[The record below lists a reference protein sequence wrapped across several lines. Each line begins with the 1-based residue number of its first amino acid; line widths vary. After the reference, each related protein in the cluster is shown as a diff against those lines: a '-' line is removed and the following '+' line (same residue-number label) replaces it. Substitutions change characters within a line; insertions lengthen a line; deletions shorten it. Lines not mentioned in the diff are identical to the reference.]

1 MRVVVFT
8 KVIALH
14 SVDLLVSLLCS
25 HHALLYQTVNVKEWS
40 AVFSQLLQF
49 INKITQIPSS
59 TSTSRRDAPLPAGMM
74 ILGVY
79 SSPVVVATRPLR
91 LMRVDWEYGTCLRF
105 SSGFYL

>member
-25 HHALLYQTVNVKEWS
+25 HHTLLDQTVNVEEGN
-40 AVFSQLLQF
+40 AVFSQFLQF
-49 INKITQIPSS
+49 TRELAQIPSS
-59 TSTSRRDAPLPAGMM
+59 TSTSRRDAPLPAEMT

-79 SSPVVVATRPLR
+79 SSPVAAAARLLR
-91 LMRVDWEYGTCLRF
+91 LMRVDWEYGTCLHF
-105 SSGFYL
+105 SSVHYL